1 MNDLPD
7 STGPLDGVRVIE
19 LAHVMA
25 GPVCGLMLA
34 DLGADV
40 IKVERPAGDPTRK
53 FVPPE
58 QGGEA
63 AAFLMLNR
71 NKRGI
76 ALDIKNP
83 DGRGALRRL
92 LAEADVLIEN
102 YRPGS
107 LARLG
112 LDYASL
118 EPELPQLVY
127 CSITGYGSSG
137 PLAEEGGLDLVAQGY
152 SGIMSITGEGGGR
165 PPVKVGVPLTDIGA
179 GILAALGVTS
189 ALHRRHQTGR
199 GQLVETSLFEAGLL
213 TTFGQAAIA
222 LASGESPGPMGSAH
236 PLSAPYEAF
245 RTTDGW
251 ITLGTPTQ
259 TNWERLPDVL
269 GMPELLD
276 DARFA
281 DNAGRL
287 EHRQELVALVQ
298 NRLEQQSTKEW
309 LAAMGAAGIPAGP
322 VLSVGEAL
330 HHAQSTAR
338 NMLTHVEHP
347 TAGRV
352 PTIGPPIKLSESP
365 ASVRGPAPLFGQHTR
380 EVLREAHYEEAEIEA
395 MLSSG
400 AAIGSWPR

>member
-1 MNDLPD
+1 M
-7 STGPLDGVRVIE
+7 SGPLDGVRVIE

-40 IKVERPAGDPTRK
+40 VKVERPTGDPTRK

-76 ALDIKNP
+76 ALDIKSP
-83 DGRGALRRL
+83 DGRDALLRL
-92 LAEADVLIEN
+92 LADADVLIEN

-118 EPELPQLVY
+118 EADFPELIY
-127 CSITGYGSSG
+127 CSITGYGSNG
-137 PLAEEGGLDLVAQGY
+137 PMAEEGGLDLVAQGY
-152 SGIMSITGEGGGR
+152 AGIMSITGEGEGR

-179 GILAALGVTS
+179 GILAALGVAS
-189 ALHRRHQTGR
+189 ALHRRNQTGR
-199 GQLVETSLFEAGLL
+199 GQQVETSLFEAGLL
-213 TTFGQAAIA
+213 TTFWQAAIA
-222 LASGESPGPMGSAH
+222 LATGKSPGPMGSAH

-245 RTTDGW
+245 RTADGW

-259 TNWERLPDVL
+259 TNWERLPAVL

-276 DARFA
+276 DDRFA

-287 EHRQELVALVQ
+287 EHRQVLVDLVQ
-298 NRLEQQSTKEW
+298 KRLQQQGTDAW
-309 LAAMGAAGIPAGP
+309 LAALGAAGIPAGP

-330 HHAQSTAR
+330 HHPQSLAR
-338 NMLTHVEHP
+338 DMLTYVEHP
-347 TAGRV
+347 TAGRM

-380 EVLREAHYEEAEIEA
+380 QVLSEAGYEETEIEA

-400 AAIGSWPR
+400 AAIETEHS

>member
-1 MNDLPD
+1 M
-7 STGPLDGVRVIE
+7 SGPLDGVRVIE

-40 IKVERPAGDPTRK
+40 VKVERPTGDPTRK

-76 ALDIKNP
+76 ALDIKSA
-83 DGRGALRRL
+83 DGRDVLLRL
-92 LAEADVLIEN
+92 LGDADVLIEN

-118 EPELPQLVY
+118 EADFPELIY

-137 PLAEEGGLDLVAQGY
+137 PMAEEGGLDLVAQGY
-152 SGIMSITGEGGGR
+152 SGIMSITGEGEGR
-165 PPVKVGVPLTDIGA
+165 PPVKVGVPLTDISA
-179 GILAALGVTS
+179 GILAALGVVS
-189 ALHRRHQTGR
+189 ALHRRNQTGR
-199 GQLVETSLFEAGLL
+199 GQQVETSLFEAGLL
-213 TTFGQAAIA
+213 TTFWQAAIA
-222 LASGESPGPMGSAH
+222 LATGKSPGPMGSAH

-245 RTTDGW
+245 RTADGW

-259 TNWERLPDVL
+259 TNWERLPGVL

-276 DARFA
+276 DERFA

-287 EHRQELVALVQ
+287 EHRQVLVDLVQ
-298 NRLEQQSTKEW
+298 KRLLQQGAADW
-309 LAAMGAAGIPAGP
+309 LAALGAAGIPAGP

-330 HHAQSTAR
+330 HHPQSLAR
-338 NMLTHVEHP
+338 GMLTNVDHP

-365 ASVRGPAPLFGQHTR
+365 ASVRGPAPQFGQHTR
-380 EVLREAHYEEAEIEA
+380 QVLSEAGYDKAEIEA

-400 AAIGSWPR
+400 AAIGPQRS